1 MKRDCGKEDL
11 VWEAARKQPGR
22 EVSSDAINELREEKE
37 CEKQP
42 GEVIDFQDY
51 GLIKRWLEVC
61 LDPHV
66 GI

>member
-11 VWEAARKQPGR
+11 VWETARKQPGS

-42 GEVIDFQDY
+42 GEEIDFQDY
-51 GLIKRWLEVC
+51 GLIKRRLEVC
-61 LDPHV
+61 VDLHV